1 MRIII
6 SFHLRSIFLFF
17 FFLPGG
23 LSLISVVE
31 VQRVYFLRARTGYL
45 FPGATGSCTGRSCGT
60 TVKHRRGTQDY
71 ERRSSEQRSI
81 HRCRRYGRIRNP
93 AGSLW
98 NTVFNPR
105 CIDISLYVHEMYQFL
120 SLFSSDGEAWILRL
134 DVWIRFWNGYC
145 ATLHAFPGRILERN
159 NTRREGGRV
168 SFERLSLIEAFFL
181 RSVSMWIGRIPCSK
195 KKGFFCQR
203 FNSNS
208 FKLNLKIVKY
218 RS

>member
-81 HRCRRYGRIRNP
+81 HRCRRYGGIRNP

-105 CIDISLYVHEMYQFL
+105 CIDISLCTRCISFFL
-120 SLFSSDGEAWILRL
+120 FFSSDGEAWILRL

-181 RSVSMWIGRIPCSK
+181 RSVSMWIGRNPCSK
-195 KKGFFCQR
+195 KKGFLLSAFQ
-203 FNSNS
+203 FE
-208 FKLNLKIVKY
+208 FF
-218 RS
+218 

>member
-1 MRIII
+1 MACRWFPWLKCSVFTSYVRAPATFSPAQQDRVQVARAERRWNTGVEHRITNVGVANNARSTVVAATGELETRRDRFGTPCSIHDVLISRYTCTRCI
-6 SFHLRSIFLFF
+6 SFFLF
-17 FFLPGG
+17 
-23 LSLISVVE
+23 
-31 VQRVYFLRARTGYL
+31 
-45 FPGATGSCTGRSCGT
+45 
-60 TVKHRRGTQDY
+60 
-71 ERRSSEQRSI
+71 
-81 HRCRRYGRIRNP
+81 
-93 AGSLW
+93 
-98 NTVFNPR
+98 
-105 CIDISLYVHEMYQFL
+105 
-120 SLFSSDGEAWILRL
+120 FSSDGEAWILRL

-181 RSVSMWIGRIPCSK
+181 RSVSMWIGRNPCSK